1 MRQRQIMVSNT
12 RWCFFQQKVQHLQCL
27 FSIFA
32 RFLNKAHSSSSMVL
46 VNYEMLV
53 ESQQIE
59 EEEEESGQEDA
70 GI

>member
-1 MRQRQIMVSNT
+1 
-12 RWCFFQQKVQHLQCL
+12 
-27 FSIFA
+27 
-32 RFLNKAHSSSSMVL
+32 MVL